1 MLHNPLIHFCPMP
14 SLRLQRVR
22 ELLKREIGEAVRRE
36 FHVSECGLISVND
49 VDVAGD
55 LKTATVFISILGNPD
70 QQKRG
75 FQMLNDHRIR
85 IQGLVARAIVLKYTP
100 KLKFAFDDSI
110 VRGNRVLQIIEELEK
125 TAPAAEERRM
135 KMNLPNGT
143 IVARASRPNAAPF
156 SNREKLSENH

>member
-1 MLHNPLIHFCPMP
+1 MA

-36 FHVSECGLISVND
+36 FHVSEAGLITVND

-55 LKTATVFISILGNPD
+55 LKSATVFISILGNPD

-75 FQMLNDHRIR
+75 FQLLNEHRVR
-85 IQGLVARAIVLKYTP
+85 IQGFIGKAVVLKYTP

-125 TAPAAEERRM
+125 
-135 KMNLPNGT
+135 
-143 IVARASRPNAAPF
+143 AAPTAEDSKNENF
-156 SNREKLSENH
+156 SVIPPL

>member
-1 MLHNPLIHFCPMP
+1 
-14 SLRLQRVR
+14 VR

-55 LKTATVFISILGNPD
+55 LKSATVFISILGNPD

-75 FQMLNDHRIR
+75 FHMLNDHRVR

-125 TAPAAEERRM
+125 
-135 KMNLPNGT
+135 
-143 IVARASRPNAAPF
+143 AAPDDDD
-156 SNREKLSENH
+156 ND